1 MVAAEGMEL
10 ANSQSVRQH
19 KHRENNVA
27 TRKTYFTRSQPPEM
41 SGMNLESKEKNSMIL
56 TVTQFKVG
64 I

>member
-41 SGMNLESKEKNSMIL
+41 SGINLESEEK
-56 TVTQFKVG
+56 K
-64 I
+64 